1 MTMLIVLQVFHLQHH
16 LPKIKKSSEFQTMTC
31 ITSIGNGLHNASLYS
46 SNRKRKRVWH
56 TLHVYAL
63 GSITLF
69 SSLQLPP
76 PPQKIKPGYEA
87 RMGKDGYTHLPLGP
101 FSEDRGDQ

>member
-1 MTMLIVLQVFHLQHH
+1 MAYIACVC
-16 LPKIKKSSEFQTMTC
+16 IKS
-31 ITSIGNGLHNASLYS
+31 
-46 SNRKRKRVWH
+46 
-56 TLHVYAL
+56 L